1 MIARVKGVFERY
13 QAEVAFYLDD
23 SSTASVRFYI
33 DAASVT
39 TRYNL
44 RDEHLKSDLLLH
56 VEEHPYVTFVVII
69 QRSRAPGWN
78 HAHSVGRTHRRDG
91 YFCKLEAEMADDEG
105 SFSLDQRGPIV

>member
-13 QAEVAFYLDD
+13 QAEVAFYPDD

-56 VEEHPYVTFVVII
+56 VEEHPYITFESSGFHLAVTLACLTFNIPLESGVEDVVKIELSI
-69 QRSRAPGWN
+69 ESIL
-78 HAHSVGRTHRRDG
+78 
-91 YFCKLEAEMADDEG
+91 KK
-105 SFSLDQRGPIV
+105 